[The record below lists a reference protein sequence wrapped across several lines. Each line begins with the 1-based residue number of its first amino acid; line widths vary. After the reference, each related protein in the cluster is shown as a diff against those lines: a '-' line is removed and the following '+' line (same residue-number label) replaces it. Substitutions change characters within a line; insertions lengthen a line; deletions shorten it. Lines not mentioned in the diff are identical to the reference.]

1 MSKPRAIITPK
12 GEYASATEAAQAFG
26 LSAQGASWKAR
37 LQQSGWRYSNE
48 HPLPPRPPRPRGRP
62 RKAPPMCAACDLANM
77 TALARRWYLHALHGG
92 RLRAEDMT
100 ILVQWLEIR
109 ARREAAK
116 P

>member
-1 MSKPRAIITPK
+1 MLRMRPQAMNVTEQAKCVRC
-12 GEYASATEAAQAFG
+12 GEPSAVVT
-26 LSAQGASWKAR
+26 
-37 LQQSGWRYSNE
+37 
-48 HPLPPRPPRPRGRP
+48 
-62 RKAPPMCAACDLANM
+62 CAACDLANM